1 MKKNVIHWI
10 IGFMGGIFIGIIIS
24 LIYPFNAKEP
34 ANEQVRQ
41 VNHGVY
47 IGDYINKHCRNY
59 KLIISGTNDDIHYM
73 LLDTVILR
81 ENQILIYEPSYYIN
95 HKPSGHVGSL
105 KTNTNK

>member
-10 IGFMGGIFIGIIIS
+10 IGYVSGICIGISIAFI
-24 LIYPFNAKEP
+24 LPRQKIEIVNEP
-34 ANEQVRQ
+34 VKQ

-81 ENQILIYEPSYYIN
+81 ENQILIYEPSYYIHHN
-95 HKPSGHVGSL
+95 ASGHVGSL